1 MEITSWNK
9 YMEMEMEMEM
19 ELELELHALLDAL
32 PRRRRRR
39 SGCESFIAPAPA
51 PPNCSLPATP
61 RLCCPSLTSSALH
74 AFIHHQ
80 GQFLENIPNAITCL
94 YYTYITKIR

>member
-1 MEITSWNK
+1 MEIRSWNK
-9 YMEMEMEMEM
+9 YMEM
-19 ELELELHALLDAL
+19 ELELHALLDAL

-39 SGCESFIAPAPA
+39 SGCESFIAPAP
-51 PPNCSLPATP
+51 PSNCSLPATP
-61 RLCCPSLTSSALH
+61 RLCCSSLTSSALH

-80 GQFLENIPNAITCL
+80 GQFLGNTGQFLENTPNAITCL